1 MAPRRAYDASG
12 RQARAAERRDAV
24 LAAARRRFLEDGYA
38 GTALRTIAEDAGVSL
53 EYLQKVFD
61 GKAGLVRAL
70 YDRSLLGAGDVP
82 APQRSDA
89 AQEQETDAHA
99 LMHRFGAFMAEVTP
113 LGAPMLR
120 LIRDA
125 VASGD
130 PAMAALWQQV
140 EDERYE
146 RMLQNARR
154 VHARGFFRSDVTVEQ
169 AADLFWSMTGSEL
182 HERLVVQ
189 RGWSPEAFA
198 DFVGR
203 TFSAALVD

>member
-1 MAPRRAYDASG
+1 VAD
-12 RQARAAERRDAV
+12 
-24 LAAARRRFLEDGYA
+24 
-38 GTALRTIAEDAGVSL
+38 DAGVSV
-53 EYLQKVFD
+53 EYLQKAFD

-70 YDRSLLGAGDVP
+70 HERSLLGSGATP

-113 LGAPMLR
+113 LNAPMLR
-120 LIRDA
+120 LIREA
-125 VASGD
+125 AAGGD

-154 VHARGFFRSDVTVEQ
+154 VHARGLLRPDVTAEQ

-189 RGWSPEAFA
+189 RGWSPDAFA
-198 DFVGR
+198 DFIGR
-203 TFSAALVD
+203 AFSAALVD